1 MVVRVQAALMRLGYY
16 HGDIDGLL
24 GPGTRSGLKNF
35 QKSQGLKQ
43 TGRIDIETLTRLGI
57 PIP

>member
-16 HGDIDGLL
+16 DGDIDGLL
-24 GPGTRSGLKNF
+24 GPATRAGLKDF
-35 QKSQGLKQ
+35 QKSQGLKE
-43 TGRIDIETLTRLGI
+43 TGRINLETLTRLGI